1 MTEQHEA
8 PEGRGAALAVIL
20 AAARRVDGRTSPN
33 PPVGAAVVRDGR
45 VIAVGAT
52 EPAGGRHAEV
62 VALQAAG
69 AAADGA
75 DLYTTLE
82 PCTFHGRT
90 PPCTDAI
97 AAAGIRRVF
106 YVVRDNDP
114 RMTDGAAA
122 VLAPRG
128 VTVAQISDDDGQA
141 ADLLAPFLCRVRLGR
156 PLVTAKYAMTLDGR
170 MATATGDSQWIS
182 SPPSRRWVHQLR
194 DRVDALM
201 VGSGTLLTDNPQL
214 TTRLSDPERPPRS
227 PLRVIVDSLGRTP
240 LGAQVLS
247 RELAPGTLIAAVR
260 VPAAWYAEVRA
271 RGGDVLLLPAAP
283 DGRVD
288 LTALLRTLARRGIN
302 HVLVEG
308 GPTLLGALAD
318 LQVIDR
324 IDAFIAPKLIGSVRA
339 PAPFQGVGVTSM
351 AQARQWR
358 LRSLERSGDD
368 ALLMMERPQPAW
380 MPAEEAS

>member
-1 MTEQHEA
+1 VTERQDA
-8 PEGRGAALAVIL
+8 VDGLQSAFAAIL
-20 AAARRVDGRTSPN
+20 AAARRVEGRTSPN

-45 VIAVGAT
+45 IIAVGAT

-69 AAADGA
+69 AAAAGA

-106 YVVRDNDP
+106 YVARDDDP
-114 RMTDGAAA
+114 RMGPGAAA
-122 VLAPRG
+122 VLAARG
-128 VTVAQISDDDGQA
+128 VAVQRISDDDGQVSE
-141 ADLLAPFLCRVRLGR
+141 LLAPFFCRVRLGR

-170 MATATGDSQWIS
+170 MATADGDSQWIS
-182 SPPSRRWVHQLR
+182 SEPSRVWVHQLR

-201 VGSGTLLTDNPQL
+201 VGSGTLLRDNPQL
-214 TTRLSDPERPPRS
+214 TTRLAQHSRPPRS

-247 RELAPGTLIAAVR
+247 RELARGTLIAAVR

-271 RGGDVLLLPAAP
+271 RGGEVVLLPAAP

-288 LTALLRTLARRGIN
+288 LTALLQELARRGVN
-302 HVLVEG
+302 HLLVEG

-318 LQVIDR
+318 VPAIDR
-324 IDAFIAPKLIGSVRA
+324 IAAFIAPKLIGAVRA
-339 PAPFQGVGVTSM
+339 PAPFQGIGVTSI
-351 AQARQWR
+351 AAAAQWR
-358 LRSLERSGDD
+358 LRRIERSGDD
-368 ALLMMERPQPAW
+368 ALLLAEPTQPAW
-380 MPAEEAS
+380 LPEEETS